1 MLYYYGATYN
11 LNGVA
16 PYDGLTALQVVD
28 TEWVFEEFEECS
40 LDLLLEPDSDKAIKE
55 FTLDWYM
62 QDDQQNIWYVG
73 DRRGFLWR

>member
-1 MLYYYGATYN
+1 M
-11 LNGVA
+11 
-16 PYDGLTALQVVD
+16 
-28 TEWVFEEFEECS
+28 FEEFEECS